1 MKKLAILFLISL
13 IGSLSIF
20 TANAKNAKVVNSLS
34 EVPKAITSKEIQNHY
49 DEQMHGI
56 FKDQFS
62 ALSRQDK
69 EVNTFLKL
77 IEHST
82 DTKKLALLGVRAW
95 SNNQYIIIA
104 CSYHQAVDWQYEE
117 HTLYANCES
126 DDVAMITLA
135 VAQKDNNGQWQ
146 LSAKPYQEKF
156 SQTFNEQKIN
166 QSSFAIDSIIDN
178 GKTIGDLDRIDTA
191 NYQLNDSTKAF
202 GIRFTTFAGFAG
214 GGISS
219 QAMTLFAIINGQLRP
234 ILTVPTYYFEDL
246 AGSWND
252 DGTRQHHIKQSEHI
266 LIVSKQKTKGFYNII
281 YKEKG
286 KSSQIIYRWN
296 EKTLKYQTK

>member
-1 MKKLAILFLISL
+1 MNKSPLLLLALLLGNLVFCP
-13 IGSLSIF
+13 
-20 TANAKNAKVVNSLS
+20 ANAQVVQSLS
-34 EVPKAITSKEIQNHY
+34 EVQQAIKSSEIQNHY

-56 FKDQFS
+56 FKNQFS

-69 EVNTFLKL
+69 DVTAFLKL
-77 IEHST
+77 IGHST
-82 DTKKLALLGVRAW
+82 DTKKLALLGVRTW
-95 SNNQYIIIA
+95 KNNQYIITA

-135 VAQKDNNGQWQ
+135 VAQKDSNGQWQ

-156 SQTFNEQKIN
+156 SQTFDEHKIN
-166 QSSFAIDSIIDN
+166 QSSFAIDSIMDS

-191 NYQLNDSTKAF
+191 NYQLNDSTTAF
-202 GIRFTTFAGFAG
+202 GIRFKTFAGFAG

-219 QAMTLFAIINGQLRP
+219 QAMTLFAIINNQLTP

-246 AGSWND
+246 AGNWNN
-252 DGTRQHHIKQSEHI
+252 DGSRQRHIKQSEHI
-266 LIVSKQKTKGFYNII
+266 LIVSKQKTKGFYDII

-286 KSSQIIYRWN
+286 KASQIIYRWN

>member
-1 MKKLAILFLISL
+1 MNKFPLLLLVLLLGNLVFCP
-13 IGSLSIF
+13 
-20 TANAKNAKVVNSLS
+20 ANAQVVQSLS
-34 EVPKAITSKEIQNHY
+34 EVQQAIKSSEIQNHY

-56 FKDQFS
+56 FKNQFS
-62 ALSRQDK
+62 ALSRQDTK
-69 EVNTFLKL
+69 VNTLLKL
-77 IEHST
+77 IGHST
-82 DTKKLALLGVRAW
+82 DTKKLALLGVRTW
-95 SNNQYIIIA
+95 KNNQYIITA

-117 HTLYANCES
+117 HTLYANCTG
-126 DDVAMITLA
+126 DNVAMITLA
-135 VAQKDNNGQWQ
+135 VAQKDSNGQWQ

-156 SQTFNEQKIN
+156 SQTFDEHKIN
-166 QSSFAIDSIIDN
+166 QSSFAIDSIMDS

-191 NYQLNDSTKAF
+191 NYQLNDNTTAF
-202 GIRFTTFAGFAG
+202 GVRFKTFAGFAG

-219 QAMTLFAIINGQLRP
+219 QAMTLFAVINGQLTP

-252 DGTRQHHIKQSEHI
+252 DGTRQHHIEQSEHI
-266 LIVSKQKTKGFYNII
+266 LIVSKQKTKGFYDII

>member
-1 MKKLAILFLISL
+1 MKKLAISFSILL

-20 TANAKNAKVVNSLS
+20 SANAKVINSLS

-77 IEHST
+77 IGHST

-95 SNNQYIIIA
+95 NNNQYIITA

-191 NYQLNDSTKAF
+191 NYQLNDTTKAF

-219 QAMTLFAIINGQLRP
+219 QAMTLFAIINGQLKP
-234 ILTVPTYYFEDL
+234 ILTIPTYYVEDL

-252 DGTRQHHIKQSEHI
+252 DRTRQRHTKQSEHI
-266 LIVSKQKTKGFYNII
+266 LILSKQKTKGFYDII

-286 KSSQIIYRWN
+286 TTKSEKIVYYWN
-296 EKTLKYQTK
+296 DKILKYQSK